1 MTRAAKHAAEAA
13 AKNAAAETTGASPK
27 KSKKRLLIIII
38 IMVLLLAGGGVAAF
52 LLLNPAQPRHGA
64 TAEAGPAKFIE
75 LGSYTANLMREDGDR
90 YLQISIS
97 LKLNKPDLEEKIK
110 ASNPE
115 IQHHLNMLLQSKRPS
130 EIATFEGKQRL
141 ADQIK
146 GEVEYVLGL
155 RKTPPSPT
163 DAPTE
168 TRTKN
173 GGISDVLFTSF
184 IIQ

>member
-1 MTRAAKHAAEAA
+1 MAKA
-13 AKNAAAETTGASPK
+13 AKNAAAETTDAPPK
-27 KSKKRLLIIII
+27 KSKRGLLIIIAVVI
-38 IMVLLLAGGGVAAF
+38 LLLIAGVVAAF
-52 LLLNPAQPRHGA
+52 LLLSPAQNPRHGA
-64 TAEAGPAKFIE
+64 AAEASQAKFVE

-90 YLQISIS
+90 YLQVSIS
-97 LKLNKPDLEEKIK
+97 LKLNKSDLEDKIK

-130 EIATFEGKQRL
+130 EIATFEGKQKL

-155 RKTPPSPT
+155 RKTPPSPN
-163 DAPTE
+163 DAPTT
-168 TRTKN
+168 TRS
-173 GGISDVLFTSF
+173 GIAEVLFTSF

>member
-1 MTRAAKHAAEAA
+1 MTKAAKQAAI
-13 AKNAAAETTGASPK
+13 ETTDAPPR
-27 KSKKRLLIIII
+27 KSKKRLII
-38 IMVLLLAGGGVAAF
+38 IMVIAILLLSIGGVAAF
-52 LLLNPAQPRHGA
+52 LLLNPAQPTRHGA
-64 TAEAGPAKFIE
+64 AEAGPAKFVE

-97 LKLNKPDLEEKIK
+97 LKLSKPDLEEKIK
-110 ASNPE
+110 ISNPE
-115 IQHHLNMLLQSKRPS
+115 IQHHLNMLLQSKHPS
-130 EIATFEGKQRL
+130 EIASFEGKQKL

-163 DAPTE
+163 DAPAT
-168 TRTKN
+168 TRSNT
-173 GGISDVLFTSF
+173 GISEVLFTSF